1 MRMLCTFTQLS
12 YISLD
17 IHVYKIDKNHQHQKK
32 LLKKYNMS
40 QKCKH
45 TGRRCAALQTIDNIY
60 SKFLVFNFDYMR
72 ELIFYVENCHIHV

>member
-1 MRMLCTFTQLS
+1 MICTYTQLT
-12 YISLD
+12 YITLD

-32 LLKKYNMS
+32 LLRKYNKT

-45 TGRRCAALQTIDNIY
+45 TGRGCAELQIIDNIY

-72 ELIFYVENCHIHV
+72 VLIFYVENYHIHV